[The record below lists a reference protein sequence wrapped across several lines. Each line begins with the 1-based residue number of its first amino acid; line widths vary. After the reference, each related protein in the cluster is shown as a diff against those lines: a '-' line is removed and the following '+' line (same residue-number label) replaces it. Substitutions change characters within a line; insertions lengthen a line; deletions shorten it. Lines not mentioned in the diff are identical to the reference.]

1 MSFPETQIEA
11 GLLNAVRRMR
21 CEDWYFR
28 DDLFRDDDV
37 WLASYPR
44 SGSHFVRFILVS
56 ARHFLKHRQFPSD
69 LSGMKTIPDIH
80 GRRLE
85 FAEESPRI
93 LKTHFPRDP
102 RYRRVIHLIR
112 DPRDVIV
119 SYFHY
124 SKGLPHLFSEPVS
137 ERLKLPEFVDLFLRG
152 KVWPGDVREHAASY
166 SRSSGGI
173 EYSCIRYES
182 LLTEPRREY
191 PRLLSAAGIHFPD
204 ESLDALIGHTSF
216 ANMRRLHQPETAR
229 AGMVETNP
237 VHILRSGT
245 AGQHA
250 QVLRERTRRQV
261 ESAMAAY
268 MKDYGYA

>member
-1 MSFPETQIEA
+1 MPTPETQIEA
-11 GLLNAVRRMR
+11 SLLNAVRRMH

-28 DDLFRDDDV
+28 DDLFRDDDI

-56 ARHFLKHRQFPSD
+56 ARHFLKHGQFPGD
-69 LSGMKTIPDIH
+69 LSEMKTIPDVH

-85 FAEESPRI
+85 FAAESPRI

-112 DPRDVIV
+112 DPRDIIV

-124 SKGLPHLFSEPVS
+124 SKGLPHLFSEPAPD
-137 ERLKLPEFVDLFLRG
+137 RLKLPQFVDLFLRG
-152 KVWPGDVREHAASY
+152 KVWPGEIREHTASY
-166 SRSSGGI
+166 SRSSRDF
-173 EYSCIRYES
+173 EYTCIRYES
-182 LLTEPRREY
+182 LLAEPQREF
-191 PRLLSAAGIHFPD
+191 PRLLNAAGIRFPD
-204 ESLDALIGHTSF
+204 DSLEALIAHTSF
-216 ANMRRLHQPETAR
+216 SNMRRLHQPDTAR

-245 AGQHA
+245 TGQHV
-250 QVLRERTRRQV
+250 QVLRDRARQRV
-261 ESAMAAY
+261 ESDMAPY
-268 MKDYGYA
+268 MKEYGYA